1 MSLIVGLSTKLRGS
15 TMTDFFGVL
24 IPFLLIHIICD
35 FYLQPDSWIE
45 AKKAHTYRSSKLY
58 LHSVL
63 HGVGLILPAL
73 VLNIDWRSTLCLVV
87 IVAVT
92 HFVIDL
98 WKVTTP
104 KGNNVAYFVI
114 DQALHVLV
122 LAAIAFHVTDGV
134 SIDAVLQHEHFSNG
148 VLVVCAY
155 LLILKPTS
163 IVISAVLNKY
173 PIVNPVDVN
182 EVKTE
187 AKTEADTQAVTD
199 TQTVTNSAAAP
210 VISVSPAKDESTN
223 VSGLVAGGELIG
235 YLERLLILT
244 FALVGSYAA
253 VGVVLAAKSIFRFG
267 ELNQS
272 ANRSMT
278 EYVLIGSLLSVVI
291 TTLIGAIVSLGL
303 GVKLK

>member
-1 MSLIVGLSTKLRGS
+1 
-15 TMTDFFGVL
+15 MTDFFGVL

-58 LHSVL
+58 FHSLL

-73 VLNIDWRSTLCLVV
+73 VLNIDWRSTVCLVA

-104 KGNNVAYFVI
+104 KGDNLAYFVI

-134 SIDAVLQHEHFSNG
+134 SIDAVLQHEHFSDG

-163 IVISAVLNKY
+163 IVISAVLSKY
-173 PIVNPVDVN
+173 PIVNPADVN

-199 TQTVTNSAAAP
+199 TQTVTQTITNSAAAP
-210 VISVSPAKDESTN
+210 VTTVSPAKDESTN

-244 FALVGSYAA
+244 FTLVGSYAA